1 MRFRLVMALSLIV
14 AAGLAVLPMGALD
27 ASPVRQETSN
37 LLQNGDLEWSAPW
50 PSQDGRGEIRVAPR
64 WRAWWVPKPP
74 KTIPRPY
81 NCAGGKDDG
90 CFWAVPEFGDVQK
103 IAYSYRVHGGL
114 QAQKYFT
121 YGRMHW
127 AGLSQKVDNVQPGA
141 RLRFSV
147 YMQAWM
153 CFQFIEGCQY
163 GKISDQPSD
172 MHLKVGIDPTGGED
186 PFSPNI
192 VWSPEQ
198 SAWDVYTLFQVEA
211 VASGS
216 SVTVFTH
223 SRADWDWARANNDV
237 YVDDASLVVIGQ
249 APPVQPTAA
258 PAPKV
263 QQPAATQ
270 PSKPAASPVATQTS
284 APTLTATATPSPTD
298 TPEPTETPVRRVA
311 TLPPEDTATPAPR
324 NVLSGW
330 SDSSGGSS
338 VEIIGVVFLGVAGF
352 LGALLA
358 GVLIGRRGR
367 V

>member
-1 MRFRLVMALSLIV
+1 
-14 AAGLAVLPMGALD
+14 
-27 ASPVRQETSN
+27 
-37 LLQNGDLEWSAPW
+37 
-50 PSQDGRGEIRVAPR
+50 
-64 WRAWWVPKPP
+64 
-74 KTIPRPY
+74 
-81 NCAGGKDDG
+81 
-90 CFWAVPEFGDVQK
+90 
-103 IAYSYRVHGGL
+103 
-114 QAQKYFT
+114 
-121 YGRMHW
+121 
-127 AGLSQKVDNVQPGA
+127 
-141 RLRFSV
+141 
-147 YMQAWM
+147 
-153 CFQFIEGCQY
+153 
-163 GKISDQPSD
+163 
-172 MHLKVGIDPTGGED
+172 
-186 PFSPNI
+186 
-192 VWSPEQ
+192 
-198 SAWDVYTLFQVEA
+198 LFQVEA

-249 APPVQPTAA
+249 APPVQPSAA

-263 QQPAATQ
+263 QQPAAAQ

-338 VEIIGVVFLGVAGF
+338 GGIIGVVFLGAAGF

-358 GVLIGRRGR
+358 GVLIGRRSR